1 VPRSQL
7 EERLWSEAELAERYR
22 LSPLTLRSWRSR
34 GTGPRAIK
42 VGNRA
47 LYPQSEVAR
56 WEASRRR
63 TA

>member
-1 VPRSQL
+1 VPRTQL
-7 EERLWSEAELAERYR
+7 EDRLWTESEVAERYS

-42 VGNRA
+42 VGRRA
-47 LYPQSEVAR
+47 LYPESELAR